1 MFMEKTTSWLLPEV
15 ILGLKRVKWCS
26 QGLLSAV
33 SVRVT
38 YKGEVGCILAEQP
51 GEDSL
56 SLDALL
62 VLKHVAVHET
72 VQHGGMGMD
81 INVELQADSLMEE
94 KGGGTKRRGRVGG
107 RGRHRR

>member
-1 MFMEKTTSWLLPEV
+1 MEKTTSWLLPEA
-15 ILGLKRVKWCS
+15 ILGLKLVKLCS

-38 YKGEVGCILAEQP
+38 YKGEVSCILAEQP

-94 KGGGTKRRGRVGG
+94 KGGRTKRTGRDGG
-107 RGRHRR
+107 RERHRR

>member
-1 MFMEKTTSWLLPEV
+1 MEKTTSCLLPKV
-15 ILGLKRVKWCS
+15 ILGLKLVKLCS

-72 VQHGGMGMD
+72 VQHGGMGMN
-81 INVELQADSLMEE
+81 INVELQADSLMAE
-94 KGGGTKRRGRVGG
+94 KGGGTKRAGRDGG
-107 RGRHRR
+107 RERHRR

>member
-1 MFMEKTTSWLLPEV
+1 MEKTTSWLLPEV
-15 ILGLKRVKWCS
+15 ILELKLVKWRS

-94 KGGGTKRRGRVGG
+94 KGGGGKKRTGRGGG
-107 RGRHRR
+107 RERHRR